1 MKLEAAWILT
11 NIAYGKE
18 DVLTALMTPQV
29 MNLLNSLL
37 ENPNLDIQMLDQIIF
52 LVANLSGDNSTRAK
66 TVKSINP
73 IDPIL
78 RVLGRESKI
87 PISFADN
94 FIWVADNY
102 CEEYRD
108 LNLKQ
113 VKGLSR
119 IFYEFLEYFYKENKT
134 RQLQEITKGLSK
146 LASSGNSVFLDQ
158 AAGLNFDR
166 PGVIIDIMVDLLSSK
181 DSFIYKY
188 AL

>member
-1 MKLEAAWILT
+1 
-11 NIAYGKE
+11 
-18 DVLTALMTPQV
+18 
-29 MNLLNSLL
+29 
-37 ENPNLDIQMLDQIIF
+37 
-52 LVANLSGDNSTRAK
+52 
-66 TVKSINP
+66 
-73 IDPIL
+73 
-78 RVLGRESKI
+78 VLGRESKI